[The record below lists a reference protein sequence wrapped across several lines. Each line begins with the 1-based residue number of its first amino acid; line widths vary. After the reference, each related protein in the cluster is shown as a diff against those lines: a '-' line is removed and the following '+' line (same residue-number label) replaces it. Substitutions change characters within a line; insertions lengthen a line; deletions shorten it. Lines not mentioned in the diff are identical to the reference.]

1 MYRSHTCGQL
11 RKEHV
16 GQDVT
21 LSGWVHRR
29 RDHGGVIFIDLRDMF
44 GLTQLT
50 FHPDTNKAAW
60 EAADK
65 LRNEYV
71 VTVKGKVAARP
82 DNMVN
87 KNIATGEVEIV
98 GDEVR
103 VISAARTLPFE
114 VDSDKSTVN
123 EEMRLKWRFLDLRRE
138 QMRDNILFRAAVIRF
153 LRKWMNEHGFT
164 EFETPILTASSP
176 EGARDFLVPSRLHPG
191 KFYALPQA
199 PQQFKQLLMISG
211 FDKYF
216 QVAPC
221 FRDEDARADRSPGEF
236 YQLDVETSF
245 LTQEQFFQLMEPL
258 FVAVSKEFC
267 PNKQI
272 MWEPFPRI
280 PYATAML
287 EYGSDK
293 PDLRFGMKI
302 QEVSELV
309 KGCGF
314 KVFTD
319 ALDTNGVVRCLVA
332 EGAADFTRSTIDELT
347 ELVKS
352 HGVKGL
358 AYITLAKD
366 GVKSPIAKFLGD
378 DKVQE
383 IIKHTGAKTG
393 DIIFFGADKESVV
406 CKALG
411 QLRLELGKR
420 LNVIDPKLLGWAWVV
435 DFPFY
440 EWNEDEKKV
449 DFAHNPFSMPQ
460 GGMDSLLN
468 KEPLSIL
475 AHQYDIICNGIELSS
490 GAVRNHLPDIMY
502 KAFEITG
509 YSKEEV
515 DARFGHMI
523 RAFEYGAPPHC
534 GFAPGI
540 DRLVMLLRDEPNIR
554 EIIAF
559 PKTGKAEDLLM
570 GAPSTVRE
578 KQLKEL
584 HIKLDVKK

>member
-352 HGVKGL
+352 HGAKGL

-420 LNVIDPKLLGWAWVV
+420 LNVIDSKLLGWAWVV